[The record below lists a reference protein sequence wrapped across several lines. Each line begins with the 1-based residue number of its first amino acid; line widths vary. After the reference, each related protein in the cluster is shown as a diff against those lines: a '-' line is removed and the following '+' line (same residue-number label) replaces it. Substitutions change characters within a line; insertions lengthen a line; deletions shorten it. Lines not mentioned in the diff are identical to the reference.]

1 MNELITLPYLAAGVL
16 VPPVSLLLLALLGLL
31 LMRRRRWLGVAVAGV
46 SLTALLALSLPALAM
61 LLMDQIEPA
70 PLPNSRATA
79 GAGTI
84 VILAGGITFSAP
96 EWGGQTVSTA
106 TLQRVRYGA
115 ALARE
120 TRLPILVS
128 GSDTRPGSPGE
139 AVLMRNLL
147 RDEFG
152 LPPRW
157 VEGESRDTAGN
168 ATLSARMLAAER
180 IGTVVL
186 VTSAFHMPRAQRV
199 FEKAGLRVIAAP
211 TGYFGRAGSP
221 LNWRHLVPSGTALYV
236 SFVALREM
244 GGQLTYRILGRD

>member
-1 MNELITLPYLAAGVL
+1 MNELTTLPYLAAGIL
-16 VPPVSLLLLALLGLL
+16 APPVSLLLLALLGLL
-31 LMRRRRWLGVAVAGV
+31 LSRRRRWLGVALTGV
-46 SLTALLALSLPALAM
+46 SLAALVALSVPAMAM
-61 LLMDQIEPA
+61 LLMDRIEPA

-79 GAGTI
+79 GAGAI
-84 VILAGGITFSAP
+84 VILAGGLVFSAP
-96 EWGGQTVSTA
+96 EWGGQTVNTA
-106 TLQRVRYGA
+106 TLHRVRYGA

-128 GSDTRPGSPGE
+128 GTGARPDSIGE
-139 AVLMRNLL
+139 AALLRDLL

-157 VEGESRDTAGN
+157 VEGESRDTATN

-221 LNWRHLVPSGTALYV
+221 LNWRHFVPSGSALYV

-244 GGQLTYRILGRD
+244 GGQLTYRIFGRD

>member
-16 VPPVSLLLLALLGLL
+16 APPVSLLLLALLGLL
-31 LMRRRRWLGVAVAGV
+31 LARRRRWLGAGLAAV
-46 SLTALLALSLPALAM
+46 SLGGLLALSLPAVAM
-61 LLMDQIEPA
+61 LLMDRLEPP
-70 PLPNSRATA
+70 PLSNSRATA
-79 GAGTI
+79 GAGAI
-84 VILAGGITFSAP
+84 VILAGGLSFSAP
-96 EWGGQTVSTA
+96 EWGGSTVNA
-106 TLQRVRYGA
+106 PTLQRLRYGA

-128 GSDTRPGSPGE
+128 GTAARAETAGE
-139 AVLMRNLL
+139 AALMRDML

-168 ATLSARMLAAER
+168 AVLSARMLAAER

-199 FEKAGLRVIAAP
+199 FEQAGLRVIAAP
-211 TGYFGRAGSP
+211 TGYLGRAGGV
-221 LNWRHLVPSGTALYV
+221 LNWRHFVPGGSALYV

-244 GGQLTYRILGRD
+244 GGQLIYRILGRD